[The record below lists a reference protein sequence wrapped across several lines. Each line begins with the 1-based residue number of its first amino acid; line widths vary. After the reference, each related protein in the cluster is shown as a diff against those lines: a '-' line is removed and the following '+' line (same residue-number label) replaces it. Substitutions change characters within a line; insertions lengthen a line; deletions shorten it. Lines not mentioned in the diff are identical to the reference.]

1 MNEPIAVAA
10 TGTDASTSIGGWAR
24 EFRASF
30 ALAWPLIIA
39 QLAQNL
45 LFTTDVVLM
54 GWLGP
59 KYLAA
64 GTLAGAFLMPFQL
77 TGIGIVGAVAP
88 LVAQARG
95 RRDMKAVRRIVRQGF
110 WVAILVAT
118 LLVPIVLNIR
128 PIYLA
133 LGQDPEVTA
142 LAESYMFAGFWMLY
156 PALGIMVVRSFLSAF
171 AATRVILVI
180 TVLGVIIN
188 AVVAY
193 TLIFGHFGFPRLELR
208 GAALATGFVNLFM
221 FLALLAYALTHR
233 KLKRFHILVRFLKPD
248 WPRFREILKV
258 GLPIGLTVAAEVGLF
273 SVAAILMGRLG
284 TNETAAH
291 AVALQLAS
299 TAFMVPLGL
308 GMAATVRVG
317 LAYGR
322 GDTEGVRLAG
332 WAAVVMGTG
341 FMALTAALFLAVP
354 QALVAIFLDSTDPAN
369 ATALMLAATY
379 LGIAG
384 IFQLVDGAQVVA
396 AHSLRGLSDTRTP
409 MLLAIFGYWF
419 VGLPTAYVLGFIFDM
434 RGVGVWLGLA
444 AGLAFVAILL
454 VSRFAMRGRLG
465 LMKNIVVPA

>member
-1 MNEPIAVAA
+1 MNEPMTVPVA
-10 TGTDASTSIGGWAR
+10 GTEASALTNSWMTELR
-24 EFRASF
+24 ESF

-64 GTLAGAFLMPFQL
+64 GTLAGAFLIPFQL

-95 RRDMKAVRRIVRQGF
+95 RRDTKAVRRIVRQGF

-118 LLVPIVLNIR
+118 LLVPIVLSIR
-128 PIYLA
+128 PVYLA
-133 LGQDPEVTA
+133 LGQDPEVTL
-142 LAESYMFAGFWMLY
+142 LAESYMTAGFWMLY

-171 AATRVILVI
+171 AATRVILLVTVI
-180 TVLGVIIN
+180 GVIIN
-188 AVVAY
+188 GLVAY

-208 GAALATGFVNLFM
+208 GAALATAFVNLFM
-221 FLALLAYALTHR
+221 FLALLAYAQTHR
-233 KLKRFHILVRFLKPD
+233 KLKRYHILVRFLKPD
-248 WPRFREILKV
+248 WGRFREILKV
-258 GLPIGLTVAAEVGLF
+258 GLPIGLTVLAEVGLF

-299 TAFMVPLGL
+299 MAFMVPLGL

-322 GDTEGVRLAG
+322 GDAEGVRLAG
-332 WAAVVMGTG
+332 WAAIVMGTG
-341 FMALTAALFLAVP
+341 FMALTAALFLAIP
-354 QALVAIFLDSTDPAN
+354 HALVTIFLDSSDPAN

-419 VGLPTAYVLGFIFDM
+419 VGLPTAYVLGFVLDL
-434 RGVGVWLGLA
+434 RGIGVWIGLA
-444 AGLAFVAILL
+444 VGLAFVAILL